1 MSPTRANGRRMPPG
15 ICRVDQESTRTH
27 GFVVRVG
34 YHKTAKGWRPK
45 HTAFFGDASHG
56 SKKKA
61 LDAASSWLKK
71 VQRTGRVPAR
81 KSR

>member
-45 HTAFFGDASHG
+45 HTAFFGDAGHG
-56 SKKKA
+56 GKKKA

-71 VQRTGRVPAR
+71 VQRTGKVPAR